1 MSAILIVEDK
11 ESLREVLKKTIT
23 SEGYHVEEAADGK
36 EALAMIDKKKYDLIL
51 TDLKLPFADG
61 HDILKASMEADTNT
75 PVIVMTAYGT
85 IEDAVQA
92 MKEGAYDYLSKP
104 VDSDHLLLLIDRALK
119 QKNILA
125 ENIILKEAFAEKL
138 GCPRIIGED
147 KKTLEVEHQIKKIA
161 PTDATVILMGESGT
175 GKELFARAIHC
186 LSKRKNRPFVP
197 INCAAIPETLLE
209 NELFG
214 HEKGAYT
221 GAYSSKMG
229 KFEMAHS
236 GTLFL
241 DEIGDLS
248 HNVQVKLLR
257 FLETKKFER
266 VGGTR
271 TVEVDVRIITAT
283 NKDLKKSVE
292 EKIFREDLY
301 FRISVVPVVIPP
313 LRERTSDIP
322 ILVKHFVEKF
332 GREFRKKKLSV
343 TDKAIRLLQEYPWPG
358 NVRELENCIER
369 AAIISDG
376 EIIEPQHLNL
386 QWFLSE
392 AKKPI
397 HRDGKR
403 SKYSREMIKFESALK
418 SGSLEE
424 SRAQGIKLAEK
435 IRIMEAL
442 KESNQNELKTSE
454 MLGIS
459 RKELSRK
466 IKEFELDEQL

>member
-1 MSAILIVEDK
+1 MNTILIVEDK
-11 ESLREVLKKTIT
+11 ESLREVLKKTLST
-23 SEGYHVEEAADGK
+23 EGYGVDEAADGK
-36 EALAMIDKKKYDLIL
+36 EALARIGKKKYDLVL
-51 TDLKLPFADG
+51 TDLKLPHADG
-61 HDILKASMEADTNT
+61 HDVLKASMDADSNT

-104 VDSDHLLLLIDRALK
+104 VDTDHLLLLINRALE
-119 QKNILA
+119 QKSILA

-138 GCPRIIGED
+138 GFPQIIGED
-147 KKTLEVEHQIKKIA
+147 KKILAVENQIKKIA
-161 PTDATVILMGESGT
+161 PTDATVLLMGESGT
-175 GKELFARAIHC
+175 GKELFARAIHD
-186 LSKRKNRPFVP
+186 LSKRKEKPFVA

-229 KFEMAHS
+229 KFEMAHR

-257 FLETKKFER
+257 VIETKQFER

-271 TVEVDVRIITAT
+271 TVEVDVRIVAAT
-283 NKDLKKSVE
+283 NKDLKRSVQ
-292 EKIFREDLY
+292 EKAFREDLY
-301 FRISVVPVVIPP
+301 FRISVVPVIIPP
-313 LRERTSDIP
+313 LQERPSDIP
-322 ILVKHFVEKF
+322 PLVKHFAEKF
-332 GREFRKKKLSV
+332 AREFKKKKLTVSEEAV
-343 TDKAIRLLQEYPWPG
+343 QLLQKYPWPG

-369 AAIISDG
+369 AAILVEG
-376 EIIEPQHLNL
+376 EVIEPQHLNL
-386 QWFLSE
+386 QWDPSKSKGQKQE
-392 AKKPI
+392 
-397 HRDGKR
+397 GK
-403 SKYSREMIKFESALK
+403 SLLAYPGEMMVLESALR

-424 SRAQGIKLAEK
+424 SKKQGIETAEK

-442 KESNQNELKTSE
+442 KEADRDGEKASELLDISE
-454 MLGIS
+454 
-459 RKELSRK
+459 KELSRK
-466 IKEFELDEQL
+466 MKEYKLDR